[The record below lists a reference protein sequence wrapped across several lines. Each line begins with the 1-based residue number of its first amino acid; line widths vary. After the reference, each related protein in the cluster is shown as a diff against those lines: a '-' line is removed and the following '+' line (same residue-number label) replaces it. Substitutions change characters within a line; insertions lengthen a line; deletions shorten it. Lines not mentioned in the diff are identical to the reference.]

1 MTASEKTAELAADA
15 LVLSMC
21 EADAAALTASD
32 DVFESYGKGLAA
44 IVHDVATAEEFKG
57 KAGSSAFAR
66 VPAAMGLPFKLVG
79 VVGVGKAGEIGADA
93 WTALGAAAAAAANKA
108 KCESLVV
115 AKYWMG
121 DAPEEFETKAR
132 AIAVGAYLGAFD
144 DQRFKSEKRGED
156 VAINLRRDASRRG
169 RLRRA
174 DAREGDR
181 RGRRAHEAA
190 RRGAAE
196 RRDADRARGRREGD
210 RGGV

>member
-66 VPAAMGLPFKLVG
+66 VPAATGLPFRHVG
-79 VVGVGKAGEIGADA
+79 VVGVGKAGEIGAEA
-93 WTALGAAAAAAANKA
+93 WTGSRRARRPSRGERSEVRIART
-108 KCESLVV
+108 C

-121 DAPEEFETKAR
+121 DARGGRSETKAR
-132 AIAVGAYLGAFD
+132 AIAVGAYLGVVRRPTVQVGEAG
-144 DQRFKSEKRGED
+144 GED
-156 VAINLRRDASRRG
+156 VD
-169 RLRRA
+169 
-174 DAREGDR
+174 E
-181 RGRRAHEAA
+181 
-190 RRGAAE
+190 
-196 RRDADRARGRREGD
+196 
-210 RGGV
+210 